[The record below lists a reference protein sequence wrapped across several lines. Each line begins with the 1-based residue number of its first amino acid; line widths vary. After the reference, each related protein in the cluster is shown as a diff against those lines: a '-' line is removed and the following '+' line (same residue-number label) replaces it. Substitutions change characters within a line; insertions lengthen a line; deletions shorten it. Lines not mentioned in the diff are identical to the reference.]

1 MGDNIYVVGG
11 INSHGATI
19 CTGEVYNYVTQQ
31 WREIAP
37 MVERRRSLALCVLNG
52 KVYAVGGNNGAVDLR
67 SVEEYNPST
76 NKWFSSFMRIK
87 MIIMMFFLFGDYT
100 IAHYHITNS
109 IGDPLKTCVARACI
123 VQPPLS
129 TEKFMPQVIQKASH
143 AHKLTVPL

>member
-67 SVEEYNPST
+67 SVEEYSPST
-76 NKWFSSFMRIK
+76 NKWLS
-87 MIIMMFFLFGDYT
+87 LFICIVLCIYEYCMWGLPMGAYC
-100 IAHYHITNS
+100 HITYS
-109 IGDPLKTCVARACI
+109 TCF
-123 VQPPLS
+123 Q
-129 TEKFMPQVIQKASH
+129 
-143 AHKLTVPL
+143 